1 MPALVGGFGNYLLPV
16 QVGAP
21 DMAFPRLNNI
31 SFWLLPPS
39 LILLLL
45 SSLVE
50 NGAGTGWTVLRKK
63 QSYYSNI
70 IINKHH
76 SMQENPHLK
85 SSYSFNLRPILTLL
99 GLGHCLVIKLL
110 LSFRRRGQFAWINKI
125 NNLIHQ
131 RLHVEQ
137 PNKIIS
143 KNKAT
148 CNYNYNNVSKFSLSD
163 NKELFNQWLVGFT
176 DGDGTFSIVR
186 QNNKWSLTFKIGQ
199 STYNLRVLHFIKKQL
214 GVGSIYVESNGK
226 MAHYRI
232 RDMKVLSSTIFP
244 IFDKYTLLTSKY
256 FNYIKFKEAYKIL
269 NDTSLS
275 KDLKDKLIFDLI
287 DSKIPDGYVSPAWSI
302 VNNSISN
309 SNQAKKVMTKSW
321 LIGFTE
327 AEGSFYLVAKSSQRL
342 VHAFEIT
349 QKLDKI
355 VLIAIKHIL
364 GIGTD
369 VQFKKANHYS
379 VVTTNSRAIE
389 NIIEFYTNSM
399 KGMKAVEF
407 RIWSRSYAK
416 HKGNF
421 DALNK
426 IRDSV
431 RLLRAK
437 QNTLDIVQYP
447 LLPTDTKVK
456 GK

>member
-1 MPALVGGFGNYLLPV
+1 MNYLLPV

-50 NGAGTGWTVLRKK
+50 NGAGTGWTVLRIK

-70 IINKHH
+70 VINKHY
-76 SMQENPHLK
+76 SMQENPHIK
-85 SSYSFNLRPILTLL
+85 SRYSFNLY
-99 GLGHCLVIKLL
+99 CLVKKLL
-110 LSFRRRGQFAWINKI
+110 VSYRCRGQFAWINKI

-137 PNKIIS
+137 PNKFIS
-143 KNKAT
+143 SCKAT
-148 CNYNYNNVSKFSLSD
+148 CNYNYNHNVTQFSLTN
-163 NKELFNQWLVGFT
+163 NKEKFNQWLVGFT

-186 QNNKWSLTFKIGQ
+186 QNNQWSLTFKIVQ

-214 GVGSIYVESNGK
+214 GVGSISVESNGK

-244 IFDKYTLLTSKY
+244 IFDKHTLLTSKY
-256 FNYIKFKEAYKIL
+256 FHYLKFKEAYKIL

-275 KDLKDKLIFDLI
+275 KDLKDKFIFDLI
-287 DSKIPDGYVSPAWSI
+287 DNQIPNDYVSPAWSI
-302 VNNSISN
+302 VNNSIYN
-309 SNQAKKVMTKSW
+309 TNEAKKVMTKSW

-327 AEGSFYLVAKSSQRL
+327 AEGSFYLVSKSSQRL
-342 VHAFEIT
+342 IHAFEI
-349 QKLDKI
+349 QKKLDKI

-364 GIGTD
+364 GISTD

-389 NIIEFYTNSM
+389 NIIKFYTNSL

-421 DALNK
+421 YALNK
-426 IRDSV
+426 IRSSV
-431 RLLRAK
+431 RLMREK
-437 QNTLDIVQYP
+437 KTH
-447 LLPTDTKVK
+447 
-456 GK
+456 